1 MAVQLEPIV
10 RALAIH
16 WDSVASRLDADAKEQ
31 LISALRQIASP
42 TASRED
48 VFDATEY
55 LLELLP
61 SVVPSDHPVRKAIIA
76 CSSDRAS
83 PAAAI
88 EDDLL
93 MEELR
98 RILDELT
105 TGRTTSDDILDDA
118 VTRLLSAPALTQ
130 EQLVAAENDPDMRH
144 LIKLP
149 GHSGA
154 RFPAFQFDDF
164 GRPLQLVLS
173 INELLDADTDPWG
186 AADWWLGPHAW
197 LGGSPADLLGRAPD
211 EVILA
216 AVRAMTERD

>member
-1 MAVQLEPIV
+1 MRLESIV

-16 WDSVASRLDADAKEQ
+16 WDSVASRLDPDAKEQ
-31 LISALRQIASP
+31 LVSALRQIASP

-61 SVVPSDHPVRKAIIA
+61 SVLPADHPVRKAIIA
-76 CSSDRAS
+76 SSGDRSS
-83 PAAAI
+83 PVAAI

-98 RILDELT
+98 RILDEAAT
-105 TGRTTSDDILDDA
+105 KRPASDNILDDA
-118 VTRLLSAPALTQ
+118 VTRLLSVPALTQ
-130 EQLVAAENDPDMRH
+130 EQLVAAKNDPAMRR
-144 LIKLP
+144 LIRLP
-149 GHSGA
+149 AHSGTK
-154 RFPAFQFDDF
+154 FPAFQFDDL
-164 GRPLQLVLS
+164 GRPLRLVLS

-197 LGGSPADLLGRAPD
+197 LDGSPADLLGRVPD
-211 EVILA
+211 HVLLA
-216 AVRAMTERD
+216 AVRAMIERD